1 MDGYIG
7 TLCTYVFDI
16 YCQPKGASIMTL
28 TRDNLFSN
36 MDSLVKKAIQYFWS
50 TRAGQIDKQHQHQTY
65 DQGNRGAVTG
75 GKQLDGFVELVKRVL
90 LVYGLSEACIHT
102 NSSLELPGYYRPN
115 KKWDLLAIHNERLL
129 AAIEFKSQVGPS
141 FGNNFNNRTE
151 SHGECFR
158 LMDSLQRRR
167 IRHKSRSLAGI
178 CNGLGRLR

>member
-1 MDGYIG
+1 
-7 TLCTYVFDI
+7 
-16 YCQPKGASIMTL
+16 MTVYFQTWIL
-28 TRDNLFSN
+28 
-36 MDSLVKKAIQYFWS
+36 LVKKAIQHFWS

-141 FGNNFNNRTE
+141 FGKNFKNNPTE
-151 SHGECFR
+151 SHGSESFR